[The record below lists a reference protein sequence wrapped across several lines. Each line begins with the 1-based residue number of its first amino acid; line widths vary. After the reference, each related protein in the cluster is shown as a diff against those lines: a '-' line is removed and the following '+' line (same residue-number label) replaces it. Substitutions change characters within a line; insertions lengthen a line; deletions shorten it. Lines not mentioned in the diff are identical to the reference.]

1 MIRRRRLVPVLLAMS
16 AAAAVI
22 PIVTSAT
29 ADPVLPDLRADP
41 PENLTIDPSSGRLLI
56 RFDGFVTN
64 VGQGPLDIEGDPV
77 AGTMEQYVGAVG
89 ALTPDHPVTV
99 KYETND
105 SHNHWHLMQ
114 IMRYSLWNQSRTAEV
129 APGQKVGFCLVDTW
143 TAPPPSPTPADQYYS
158 TTMPRNYGF
167 CGWGRPTDLHDL
179 QMGVSSG
186 WRDRYYN
193 GLAFQWVDASNVP
206 PGVYSV
212 AAQADPNGMIRESNE
227 TNPIAFM
234 AKNVT
239 VAGYVATPVGTV
251 GVPGEAP
258 SVITL
263 GATTVGSPGVRGFR
277 ITKPPA
283 HGTLDV
289 PVNST
294 FAGSSVTYTP
304 APGYSG
310 PDAFTYAAVNTSG
323 TFKGFP
329 LNPAQ
334 ATATVQV
341 GAPATVPTVQL
352 SGVPAQMYAGTSAQ
366 LGASVSG
373 AAPGVSWSSD
383 GGSITPAG
391 LFTAP
396 EATGAIV
403 VRATSTAAPN
413 RFAEAT
419 IRVIAPPLPRPAT
432 LDSHPTPAIIGVKR
446 HGRTIL
452 TRAAIPVRARVTVSI
467 IRGHR
472 VIARCSSRTRTVGAI
487 ACVVRLPPRFAH
499 KPVRVAVGVR
509 SSEGHRASI
518 SRLVR

>member
-1 MIRRRRLVPVLLAMS
+1 MIRRRRLVPVLLAMG
-16 AAAAVI
+16 AAGAVV
-22 PIVTSAT
+22 PIVASAT

-41 PENLTIDPSSGRLLI
+41 PENLTVDPGSGRLLI

-64 VGQGPLDIEGDPV
+64 IGQGPLDIEGNPQV
-77 AGTMEQYVGAVG
+77 AGGMQQYVGAVG
-89 ALTPDHPVTV
+89 ALAPDHPVTV

-105 SHNHWHLMQ
+105 SHNHFHLMQ
-114 IMRYSLWNQSRTAEV
+114 IMRYSLWNQSHTAEV
-129 APGQKVGFCLVDTW
+129 APGQKVGFCAVDSQP
-143 TAPPPSPTPADQYYS
+143 APSPSPAPAAQTYS
-158 TTMPRNYGF
+158 TEANGF
-167 CGWGRPTDLHDL
+167 CDWGDPGATFL

-234 AKNVT
+234 AKNVA

-251 GVPGEAP
+251 GVPGGAP

-263 GATTVGSPGVRGFR
+263 GATAVGSPGVRGFR

-294 FAGSSVTYTP
+294 FAGSNVTYTP

-310 PDAFTYAAVNTSG
+310 PDSFTYAAVNTSG

-352 SGVPAQMYAGTSAQ
+352 SGVPAQMYAGTSVQ

-499 KPVRVAVGVR
+499 APVRVAVGVR